1 MAKHTLIVMSI
12 AKFTSHQIDI
22 SSSCPNL
29 KKSRLI
35 LCIRYCNDNPPLFT
49 NRDPMLTS
57 IQNIQILN
65 LIFLMSDIVET
76 IPTPSQHKGSHQ
88 ISINSG
94 DPNLEANLLM
104 SDIVETIPTPSQH
117 KGSHQISIDKY
128 SLALNTSLPCFG
140 NPPLPATE
148 HLGYWD
154 TGIHQNKVL

>member
-1 MAKHTLIVMSI
+1 
-12 AKFTSHQIDI
+12 
-22 SSSCPNL
+22 
-29 KKSRLI
+29 
-35 LCIRYCNDNPPLFT
+35 
-49 NRDPMLTS
+49 
-57 IQNIQILN
+57 
-65 LIFLMSDIVET
+65 MSDIVET
-76 IPTPSQHKGSHQ
+76 IPTPSQHKGSHQISINSGGPNLEANLLMSDILETNPTPSQHKGSHQ

-148 HLGYWD
+148 HLGYL
-154 TGIHQNKVL
+154 TPKQSIVKN